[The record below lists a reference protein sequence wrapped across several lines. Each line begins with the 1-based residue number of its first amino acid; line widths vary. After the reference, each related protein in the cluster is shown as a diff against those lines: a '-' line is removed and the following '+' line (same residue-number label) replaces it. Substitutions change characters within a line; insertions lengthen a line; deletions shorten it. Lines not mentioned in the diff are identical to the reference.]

1 MSEESKIWVSFF
13 TLGILVSLCFAA
25 QYLSSVDTANL
36 ALRETRDKLTYTQ
49 DQLSYKKKTW
59 NEKEQ
64 VALKLQ
70 AESDKNT
77 VLVKAQGVV
86 DQRYHKADYAL
97 TDALQ
102 SMQASVERTRNN
114 ASGTELGEL
123 TLANGKALHAVKIR
137 KVDDASISVIHADG
151 SGTIPLEL
159 IPESLKEQYDL
170 GPNAL
175 VPMIQG
181 AQTAFLQE
189 PAENAANNPPISM
202 PEPPAI
208 SSSVGPVAKLTVD
221 EAKAKSIRLKIA
233 ELDSRLSTYEGYA
246 ASYRS
251 AARSHQKLAQTAK
264 ARGVPSTG
272 HTANANKNLA
282 QAASIESQMAAI
294 REERAKLV
302 IELEYAIRGK

>member
-13 TLGILVSLCFAA
+13 ALGLLVTICFGA

-59 NEKEQ
+59 NEKER
-64 VALKLQ
+64 VALKFQ
-70 AESDKNT
+70 SESDKNAI
-77 VLVKAQGVV
+77 LVKAQGAV
-86 DQRYHKADYAL
+86 DQRFHKADYAL
-97 TDALQ
+97 NNALQ

-114 ASGTELGEL
+114 APGTELGDL
-123 TLANGKALHAVKIR
+123 TLTNGKALHAVKIR
-137 KVDDASISVIHADG
+137 KVDDASISVLHADG
-151 SGTIPLEL
+151 SATIPLEL

-202 PEPPAI
+202 PEPPVT
-208 SSSVGPVAKLTVD
+208 SPSVMPAAQITVD
-221 EAKAKSIRLKIA
+221 ESRAKSIRLKMA

-251 AARSHQKLAQTAK
+251 AAKSHQNLAATAK
-264 ARGVPSTG
+264 SRGVPSTR
-272 HTANANKNLA
+272 HTENANKCLA
-282 QAASIESQMAAI
+282 QAASVESQIAAI
-294 REERAKLV
+294 RQERAKLAV
-302 IELEYAIRGK
+302 ELDYAMKGQ